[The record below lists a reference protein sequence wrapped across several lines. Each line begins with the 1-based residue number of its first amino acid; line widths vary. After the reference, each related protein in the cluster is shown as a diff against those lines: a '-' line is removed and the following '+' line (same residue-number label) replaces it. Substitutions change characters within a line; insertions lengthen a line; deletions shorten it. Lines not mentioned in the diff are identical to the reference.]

1 MKVTAVHRREITA
14 VAVLLIAVALSFFCI
29 AVADGDS
36 SATAETPSSDP
47 GGSVSIDSISYDSGS
62 GTVIVSGRSD
72 APLVNIYIATGDEFQ
87 VIDAVEVIDGRFS
100 DTFYLG
106 ALKEG
111 TYRAVASDGSATV
124 SQLFEISDALNL
136 TEARYESANKRIV
149 YSGETI
155 HDLVNVVLMG
165 DSGAVSSID
174 ACIPVNGR
182 FSGAM
187 IVGDLPGGDY
197 RLFASAGDS
206 VVWKELTVDSQD
218 LPAGTTLSDD
228 GKTLL
233 RFNGDVDVYR
243 LPSSVETVEGGA
255 FNGSSI
261 RQFVLDRE
269 VSWNL
274 SYEKINWTNTAVY
287 PLERVSGLESV
298 VIEDCISTV
307 PDYLFAKSSI
317 SSVVISSSVET
328 IGKKA
333 FYYCDKLNSL
343 EFPEDSRLSK
353 IGAYAFSSCS
363 NLETVV
369 FKSSAEGVSCIIGE
383 GAFIA
388 DNNLKK
394 VTTGSFAISEIGYYA
409 FAKRNNGGI
418 STTDPQS
425 IGICFNSDNGITIP
439 SSVQIISEGAFT
451 HVRSLTSGG
460 EPIKNTFSGKHP
472 SVNHSK
478 TLRYEDEM
486 RIVFEDDSRLESIG
500 ENAFAYFDR
509 ATVIDMSE
517 CDSLHSIGA
526 GAFVGSLDS
535 NTVVIWSH
543 SIETIGERAFDSNT
557 FVTGGSTVL
566 PASVVTIGNYG
577 ISYVSKVSFETGSK
591 LQSIRHTATGSGE
604 HAIEFDLTNCLDLVY
619 EGTQDRVKLPVGV
632 FEGRTGYGSL
642 LDPSTPVAKVVDGVL
657 VIEKD
662 TVAYVINMIGTDD
675 LKGIRCD
682 PDNPYFRV
690 EGGVLV
696 FSPGDGRSEKIVKV
710 VDSSPTIDLS
720 DDLFKDRIIIP
731 GALNDSVEGLV
742 LRADQ
747 SIGKDVL
754 ASLEMLRS
762 VTVSSAV
769 DDPEYF
775 AAFSRMAD
783 GMEFNVMHGTSDAC
797 LRQLVACGSVYIG
810 YAVGGSTV
818 FVPYEYEGSILG
830 YEFDQSAGT
839 VAISGASLKDVSMIG
854 IGCTIERTDAGFRI
868 VSSSSTSKIVMVPLD
883 RSVYGYVTVVLDGNG
898 GVAEDGSTIEIRI
911 ASGLS
916 LESMD
921 LPSFVRAGYDF
932 AGWMLDGNNYDL
944 SQPVSGNITL
954 SASWKERPFTVKVDD
969 TAAVIEY
976 SGSDDSG
983 TFTMTSVNPGYEVF
997 NWTVNGVEHGS
1008 VSKPLTIAI
1017 DTDVVVGVTYR
1028 FHSSSSGLDP
1038 VSNRDLPSPD
1048 DILDLVKVYE
1058 IGGYL
1063 NTSGEVW
1070 RGHDSVPLI
1079 VDGKVF
1085 FRCGPY
1091 LYRAESDTGFIDR
1104 SVPSAEAGDAKLY
1117 YHHIGYG
1124 DGVILDYMTNKA
1136 YDLDLNLLYTLPS
1149 TLTLSGA
1156 EYHDGYFYT
1165 SGESIYRFTP
1175 RLEGSATVPKVEYL
1189 GSISGVYSTYGFTS
1203 SIFVG
1208 DVIYR
1213 IVVENQ
1219 KRGIAAFNTA
1229 TKDTGLVWLDCL
1241 QSMYMDDGWM
1251 SYHDG
1256 KLYVTAYSEGLFG
1269 AVACD
1274 NNARLAYMTVDGT
1287 KISDVKFYEF
1297 QGKGFASQFVVANG
1311 TGYVNCNGILYAFDM
1326 TKDIES
1332 QTPRTVRS
1340 AFGHG
1345 SMSVDITHADEGGSP
1360 VYIYMIPYVSSSSG
1374 TTFCMIEDIE
1384 VDGKRVMTRYTTP
1397 SLPQNYNSQTIR
1409 PDEDGRM
1416 IWYNDSGHI
1425 FAYTTPEKNHYFFF
1439 IDDGSK
1445 AMWYESYG
1453 RDPAEALAALGESV
1467 VTLGPGSTIGSL
1479 SGIVTDSPGIW
1490 VLRNTAD
1497 TGKITDLRKY
1507 AWASIPS
1514 LADASDA
1521 TSHYFLI
1528 RADGKAGSIA
1538 DGTQFQYLDSNG
1550 CTKTYSFV
1558 KNIGDDRAYLGIRM
1572 APADKT
1578 ATVSFYDDD
1587 GELIDNIV
1595 GTVGGRLGDA
1605 VPAVSVDGKIPLWM
1619 KDGNPVNDIR
1629 EEKFVAGSSYH
1640 LTWKDAPSEFT
1651 VTGSMEMKDGKTS
1664 VTYDISGNDS
1674 AGSMILMIH
1683 VLCKD
1688 GKTLTMEIAI
1698 DSKSMSGTV
1707 SLDTIDAAGC
1717 LIKVCLPGQSDDI
1730 QSSYGYALIAEAGA

>member
-1 MKVTAVHRREITA
+1 MKVAMVHRCEITA
-14 VAVLLIAVALSFFCI
+14 VAVLLIAAMLSFFCI

-36 SATAETPSSDP
+36 SATAETFSSDI
-47 GGSVSIDSISYDSGS
+47 GGSVSLDSVFYDPGTGMVTVSGS
-62 GTVIVSGRSD
+62 SD
-72 APLVNIYIATGDEFQ
+72 APLVNIYVATGDESQ
-87 VIDAVEVIDGRFS
+87 IIDAVEVVEGRFV
-100 DTFYLG
+100 DTFYIGHL
-106 ALKEG
+106 ENG
-111 TYRAVASDGSATV
+111 TYRAVVSNGSAMV
-124 SQLFEISDALNL
+124 SESFEVSNALYL
-136 TEARYESANKRIV
+136 TMARYDSATKRIV

-155 HDLVNVVLMG
+155 YDMVNVVLMG
-165 DSGAVSSID
+165 DSGAVSSVD
-174 ACIPVNGR
+174 ACIPVGGR

-187 IVGDLPGGDY
+187 IIGDLPDGEY

-206 VVWKELTVDSQD
+206 VVWRVLTAGSSD

-233 RFNGDVDVYR
+233 RFTGKVDVYR

-255 FNGSSI
+255 FSGSSI
-261 RQFVLDRE
+261 REFILDRE

-274 SYEKINWTNTAVY
+274 SYEKVGWTDTAVF
-287 PLERVSGLESV
+287 PLEKVSDLESV
-298 VIEDCISTV
+298 LIEDSISTV
-307 PDYLFAKSSI
+307 PDYLFAKSSL
-317 SSVVISSSVET
+317 SSVTISSSVET

-333 FYYCDKLNSL
+333 FYHCDNLRNL
-343 EFPEDSRLSK
+343 EFPENSRLSE

-369 FKSSAEGVSCIIGE
+369 FRSSAERVSCIIGE

-388 DNNLKK
+388 DNDLKK
-394 VTTGSFAISEIGYYA
+394 VTTGSFVISEIGYYA

-451 HVRSLTSGG
+451 HVSSLAGGG
-460 EPIKNTFSGKHP
+460 EPIKNTFSGMHP
-472 SVNHSK
+472 SVNRLK
-478 TLRYEDEM
+478 TLHYEDGM
-486 RIVFEDDSRLESIG
+486 RIVFEKGSRLESIG
-500 ENAFAYFDR
+500 ERAFAYFDR
-509 ATVIDMSE
+509 AAIIDMSG

-526 GAFVGSLDS
+526 GAFIGSLDS
-535 NTVVIWSH
+535 ETEVLWSH
-543 SIETIGERAFDSNT
+543 FIETIGGSAFDST
-557 FVTGGSTVL
+557 IRITGGSTVL
-566 PASVVTIGNYG
+566 PASVVTVGDCG
-577 ISYVSKVSFETGSK
+577 LSYVAEVSFEEGSK
-591 LQSIRHTATGSGE
+591 LQSIRHSSLG
-604 HAIEFDLTNCLDLVY
+604 AIKFDLTNCLDLVY

-662 TVAYVINMIGTDD
+662 TVAYVINMMGTDD

-720 DDLFKDRIIIP
+720 DDLFKNRIIIP

-747 SIGKDVL
+747 SIGRDAL
-754 ASLEMLRS
+754 ASLGMLRS
-762 VTVSSAV
+762 VTVSSVV

-783 GMEFNVMHGTSDAC
+783 GMEFNVMHGTSDTC

-868 VSSSSTSKIVMVPLD
+868 VLSSSTSKIVMVPLD

-932 AGWMLDGNNYDL
+932 AGWMLDGNNYDP

-954 SASWKERPFTVKVDD
+954 SASWKERSFTVEVDD
-969 TAAVIEY
+969 TAAVIEF
-976 SGSDDSG
+976 SGSDNSR

-997 NWTVNGVEHGS
+997 NWTVNGVERGS
-1008 VSKPLTIAI
+1008 VSEPLTIAL

-1038 VSNRDLPSPD
+1038 VSNRDLPSPN
-1048 DILDLVKVYE
+1048 DILDLVRAYE

-1085 FRCGPY
+1085 FRCGPN

-1175 RLEGSATVPKVEYL
+1175 RPEGSATVPKVEYL

-1251 SYHDG
+1251 SYHEG
-1256 KLYVTAYSEGLFG
+1256 NLYVTAYSQGLFG

-1274 NNARLAYMTVDGT
+1274 NNARMAYMKVDGT
-1287 KISDVKFYEF
+1287 NLGDVRYYEF

-1345 SMSVDITHADEGGSP
+1345 SMSVDITHVDEGGSP

-1425 FAYTTPEKNHYFFF
+1425 FAYTTPEKNPYFFF

-1507 AWASIPS
+1507 AWVSIPS

-1538 DGTQFQYLDSNG
+1538 DGTQFQYLDSDG
-1550 CTKTYSFV
+1550 RTKTYSFV

-1572 APADKT
+1572 APANKT
-1578 ATVSFYDDD
+1578 AAVSFLDEN
-1587 GELIDNIV
+1587 GGSIEKIV
-1595 GTVGGRLGDA
+1595 GTVGGRIGDA
-1605 VPAVSVDGKIPLWM
+1605 APVASKDGKIPVWM
-1619 KDGNPVNDIR
+1619 KDGKPVDDIR
-1629 EEKFVAGSSYH
+1629 EERFVDGASYR
-1640 LTWKDAPSEFT
+1640 LTWKDAPGEYA
-1651 VTGSMEMKDGKTS
+1651 VTGSMDVKDGKTS
-1664 VTYDISGNDS
+1664 VSYSIEGKDP
-1674 AGSMILMIH
+1674 AGSMVLMIY

-1688 GKTLTMEIAI
+1688 GTTLTEDTVM
-1698 DSKSMSGTV
+1698 DSENMSGTV
-1707 SLDTIDAAGC
+1707 IFDTIDAAGC
-1717 LIKVCLPGQSDDI
+1717 LIKVCLPGQFDDV
-1730 QSSYGYALIAEAGA
+1730 QSGYGHALIVEAGA